1 MRITNPVIYPYPHAA
16 TPVPAAGL
24 PGSVCGK
31 LPAVHD
37 RRNGGRARR
46 LRHRIGWRVASWVGG
61 PARLRVVVVLASVL
75 ALNTADTGT
84 LGAVAVQLERDLRIS
99 HAQLGL
105 LASVSAAVGAAACL
119 PVGVLA
125 DRVNRVRLLAAT
137 IVVWAAAMTASGLA
151 TSYVWLL
158 LSRVALGGAVAAAG
172 PVVASLIGDLFTP
185 TDRARAYGWILSG
198 ELLGAGLGLLVGG
211 EIATLLSWRYPFLL
225 LAVASLILAVVLL
238 RSLPEPARGGES
250 WVPDGAL
257 GIPLPDNDHDPAV
270 DDESESSGSSI
281 KVLASAT
288 VRPVRERVRP
298 VAELSLWQSLRYLL
312 GIPTIRLLIIAS
324 SVGYFFFAGL
334 RTFAVIFVEQWYH
347 QGQSVVSVLIL
358 VIGVGA
364 LAGVLLGGR
373 LTDRALHRGAVTARV
388 TVPAIAYTGAAM
400 LFVPGL
406 FSQAV
411 LVALPLYLAA
421 ATVLAAAN
429 PPLDAARLD
438 VVPAGMWGRAES
450 LRTVIRFAAEAVAPT
465 AFGLV
470 ADGLGHGRTGV
481 GLRDAFLVMLLPLLG
496 NGVLVWM
503 ARRSYPGD
511 VATASAC
518 DRLSKRRRGR

>member
-1 MRITNPVIYPYPHAA
+1 
-16 TPVPAAGL
+16 
-24 PGSVCGK
+24 
-31 LPAVHD
+31 
-37 RRNGGRARR
+37 
-46 LRHRIGWRVASWVGG
+46 VASLVGG
-61 PARLRVVVVLASVL
+61 PARLRVVAVLASVL

-105 LASVSAAVGAAACL
+105 LASVSAAIGAVACL

-125 DRVNRVRLLAAT
+125 DRVNRVRLLTVT
-137 IVVWAAAMTASGLA
+137 IVVWAATMAASGLA
-151 TSYVWLL
+151 TSYLWLL
-158 LSRVALGGAVAAAG
+158 LSRVALGAAVAAAG
-172 PVVASLIGDLFTP
+172 PTVASLIGDLFTP

-211 EIATLLSWRYPFLL
+211 EIAAALSWRYAFLL
-225 LAVASLILAVVLL
+225 LAACSLVLAVVLL

-250 WVPDGAL
+250 WVPVGAL
-257 GIPLPDNDHDPAV
+257 DIPMPDNEHDPARE
-270 DDESESSGSSI
+270 DDGDAESSGSGV
-281 KVLASAT
+281 KVLANAT

-298 VAELSLWQSLRYLL
+298 VAELSLWQSLRYLI
-312 GIPTIRLLIIAS
+312 GIPTIRLLIVAS

-347 QGQSVVSVLIL
+347 QDQSAVSGLIV

-373 LTDRALHRGAVTARV
+373 LTDRALNRGAITARV
-388 TVPAIAYTGAAM
+388 TVPAIAYTGAAV

-406 FSQAV
+406 FSQAI
-411 LVALPLYLAA
+411 LVALPLYLVAA
-421 ATVLAAAN
+421 AVLSAAN

-450 LRTVIRFAAEAVAPT
+450 LRTVLRFAAEAVAPT
-465 AFGLV
+465 TFGLV

-496 NGVLVWM
+496 NGVLVWV
-503 ARRSYPGD
+503 ARRSYPRD

-518 DRLSKRRRGR
+518 DRLSDRLKAR

>member
-1 MRITNPVIYPYPHAA
+1 
-16 TPVPAAGL
+16 
-24 PGSVCGK
+24 
-31 LPAVHD
+31 VHGRLW
-37 RRNGGRARR
+37 RRVGR
-46 LRHRIGWRVASWVGG
+46 RVASWVGG
-61 PARLRVVVVLASVL
+61 PARLRVVAVLAAVL
-75 ALNTADTGT
+75 AMNSADTGT
-84 LGAVAVQLERDLRIS
+84 LGAVAVQLEGDLHIS

-125 DRVNRVRLLAAT
+125 DRVNRVRLLATT
-137 IVVWAAAMTASGLA
+137 IVVWSGAMAASGLA
-151 TSYVWLL
+151 TSYLWLL
-158 LSRVALGGAVAAAG
+158 VSRVALGAAVAAAG

-185 TDRARAYGWILSG
+185 TDRARAYGWVLSG
-198 ELLGAGLGLLVGG
+198 EVLGSGVGLLVGG
-211 EIATLLSWRYPFLL
+211 EISAALSWRYAFLL
-225 LAVASLILAVVLL
+225 LAAASLVLSVVLL
-238 RSLPEPARGGES
+238 RGLPEPARGGES
-250 WVPDGAL
+250 WVPAGAR
-257 GIPLPDNDHDPAV
+257 GIPMPDNDHDPAR
-270 DDESESSGSSI
+270 DDEDESESASV

-298 VAELSLWQSLRYLL
+298 VADLSLWQSLRYLL

-347 QGQSVVSVLIL
+347 QDQSAVSGLIL

-373 LTDRALHRGAVTARV
+373 LTDRVLSRGVLTARV
-388 TVPAIAYTGAAM
+388 AFPAVAYSGAAI

-411 LVALPLYLAA
+411 LVALPLYVAA
-421 ATVLAAAN
+421 AAALSAAN

-450 LRTVIRFAAEAVAPT
+450 LRTVLRFMAEAVAPAT
-465 AFGLV
+465 FGLV
-470 ADGLGHGRTGV
+470 ADGLGHGRTGT

-496 NGVLVWM
+496 NGILVWL
-503 ARRSYPGD
+503 ARHSYPGD

-518 DRLSKRRRGR
+518 DRLGKRRRGR

>member
-1 MRITNPVIYPYPHAA
+1 MMRHA
-16 TPVPAAGL
+16 
-24 PGSVCGK
+24 
-31 LPAVHD
+31 
-37 RRNGGRARR
+37 NGRPRR
-46 LRHRIGWRVASWVGG
+46 LGRRIGGRVASVVGG
-61 PARLRVVVVLASVL
+61 PARLRVVAVLSAVL
-75 ALNTADTGT
+75 ALNSADTGT
-84 LGAVAVQLERDLRIS
+84 LGAVAVQLEGDLHIS
-99 HAQLGL
+99 HAMLGL
-105 LASVSAAVGAAACL
+105 LASVSALVGAAACL

-125 DRVNRVRLLAAT
+125 DRVNRVRLLTVT
-137 IVVWAAAMTASGLA
+137 IVVWSGAMTASGLA
-151 TSYVWLL
+151 SSYLWLL
-158 LSRVALGGAVAAAG
+158 VSRVVLGGAVAAAG

-185 TDRARAYGWILSG
+185 TDRARAYGWVLSG
-198 ELLGAGLGLLVGG
+198 EVLGAGVGLLVGG
-211 EIATLLSWRYPFLL
+211 EISAALSWRYAFLL
-225 LAVASLILAVVLL
+225 LAVASLVLAVVLL

-250 WVPDGAL
+250 WVPHGAR
-257 GIPLPDNDHDPAV
+257 GIPMPDNDQDPAR
-270 DDESESSGSSI
+270 DDEGDVESSGSSV

-288 VRPVRERVRP
+288 IEPVRERVRP
-298 VAELSLWQSLRYLL
+298 VADLSLWQSLRYLL

-347 QGQSVVSVLIL
+347 QSQSAVSGLIL

-364 LAGVLLGGR
+364 LAGVLAGGR
-373 LTDRALHRGAVTARV
+373 LTDRFLNRGAITARI
-388 TVPAIAYTGAAM
+388 TVPAVAYSATAL

-406 FSQAV
+406 LSQAV
-411 LVALPLYLAA
+411 LVALPLYFAA

-450 LRTVIRFAAEAVAPT
+450 LRTVLRFLAEAVAPT

-470 ADGLGHGRTGV
+470 ADGIGHGRTGM

-496 NGVLVWM
+496 NGILVWL
-503 ARRSYPGD
+503 AKPGYPAD

-518 DRLSKRRRGR
+518 DRLARRRKDQVRA